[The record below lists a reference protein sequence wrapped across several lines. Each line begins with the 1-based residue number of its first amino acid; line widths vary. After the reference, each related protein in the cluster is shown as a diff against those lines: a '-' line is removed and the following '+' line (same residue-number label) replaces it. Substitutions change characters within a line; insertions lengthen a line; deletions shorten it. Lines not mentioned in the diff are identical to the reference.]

1 MIKVFVVENGVEKQC
16 IRTIPVEKAPPE
28 IIAQIENLTFLDMM
42 MINDLKTKKNL
53 RLTKKQKIF
62 LKKLQSIIN
71 TLVINS
77 QSVFY
82 IVDVSLSILNLAK
95 HLINRC

>member
-42 MINDLKTKKNL
+42 MINDLKNKEKSSPDEKAEDLPKEITE
-53 RLTKKQKIF
+53 
-62 LKKLQSIIN
+62 
-71 TLVINS
+71 
-77 QSVFY
+77 Y
-82 IVDVSLSILNLAK
+82 HK
-95 HLINRC
+95 HFGY